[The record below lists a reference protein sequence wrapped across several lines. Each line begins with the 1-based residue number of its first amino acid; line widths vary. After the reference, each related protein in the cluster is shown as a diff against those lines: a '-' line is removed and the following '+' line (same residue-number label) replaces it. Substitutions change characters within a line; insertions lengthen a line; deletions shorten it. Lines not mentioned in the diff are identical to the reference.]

1 MLADIMYKTITLH
14 TMLTTLIHLS
24 QRVSII
30 DIRIHDLEV
39 ITRTNRIHKVDEV
52 CIKIDRVDVDIT
64 RSTIE
69 AGAVGVL
76 DCE

>member
-1 MLADIMYKTITLH
+1 MLADIMYKTITLY
-14 TMLTTLIHLS
+14 TMLTTLIYLS

-30 DIRIHDLEV
+30 DIRIHDIEV
-39 ITRTNRIHKVDEV
+39 ITRTDCVHKVNEV
-52 CIKIDRVDVDIT
+52 CIKIDRVDVYIT

-76 DCE
+76 DSE

>member
-1 MLADIMYKTITLH
+1 MLADIMHKTITLY

-30 DIRIHDLEV
+30 DIRIYDIEV
-39 ITRTNRIHKVDEV
+39 ITRTDCVHKVNEV

-76 DCE
+76 DSE